1 MEALS
6 IPTLGRVDSM
16 SAQGPPGAIAIPP
29 KASTL
34 RCRSPASEPLCGR
47 GSS

>member
-29 KASTL
+29 KASIPWML
-34 RCRSPASEPLCGR
+34 
-47 GSS
+47 

>member
-6 IPTLGRVDSM
+6 IPILGRADSK

-29 KASTL
+29 KASIPWML
-34 RCRSPASEPLCGR
+34 
-47 GSS
+47 